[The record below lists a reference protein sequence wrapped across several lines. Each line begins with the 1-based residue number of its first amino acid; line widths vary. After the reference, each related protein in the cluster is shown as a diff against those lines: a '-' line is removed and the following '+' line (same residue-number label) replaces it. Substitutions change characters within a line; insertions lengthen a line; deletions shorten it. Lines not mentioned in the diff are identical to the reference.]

1 VGHDAM
7 RLDVEEPDAWDLTS
21 MEFDKNPDA
30 MEPDTGSEFLFHNL
44 LVWTLLS

>member
-7 RLDVEEPDAWDLTS
+7 RLDVEEPGAWDLAS

-30 MEPDTGSEFLFHNL
+30 MEPDTGSEVLFHNL